1 MVPSS
6 SPLLLVGTYAPAG
19 EPGIH
24 AFALDPSG
32 RLSPLGSAAGVARP
46 SYVIAHPERPVLYAA
61 GELGR
66 AEDGEGGRVWALE
79 IDRDPWAL
87 RPLGDLPSGGDQP
100 CHLQLDPTG
109 RWLVVSNYG
118 SGTVGLLRLGPDG
131 RLVEM
136 TELVEH
142 AGRGVRADRQEGP
155 HAHSALCSP
164 DGRLVLVADL
174 GADRVAAYRLDSP
187 AGRLVALDATASR
200 PGAGPRHMAFGPS
213 GGRLYVANELD
224 CTVSVYEVAPGSGRL
239 REVQAVETLPA
250 GAGESLTADVA
261 MSSSGE
267 RLYVSNRG
275 HDSVAVFEVDG
286 DGRLTRLAVRPCGG
300 RWPRSIALHPGGR
313 HLVVANQRDDDVSVL
328 EVRPGSGDLGEAHAH
343 AAVSRPSSVRFG

>member
-1 MVPSS
+1 MVPSAN
-6 SPLLLVGTYAPAG
+6 LLLVGTYAPAA

-24 AFALDPSG
+24 AFVLEPGG
-32 RLSPLGSAAGVARP
+32 RLAPLGSAAGVPRP

-66 AEDGEGGRVWALE
+66 AENGEGGRVWALE
-79 IDRDPWAL
+79 MVRDPWAL
-87 RPLGDLPSGGDQP
+87 RPLGDLSSGGDLP
-100 CHLQLDPTG
+100 CHLQLDPSG
-109 RWLVVSNYG
+109 EWLIVSNYG

-136 TELVEH
+136 TGLVEH
-142 AGRGVRADRQEGP
+142 AGRGVRPDRQEGP

-174 GADRVAAYRLDSP
+174 GADRVAAYRLDVP
-187 AGRLVALDATASR
+187 AGRLVALEATASR
-200 PGAGPRHMAFGPS
+200 PGAGPRHMVFGPAAE
-213 GGRLYVANELD
+213 RLYVANELD

-250 GAGESLTADVA
+250 GAEESLAADVA
-261 MSSSGE
+261 MSASGE

-275 HDSVAVFEVDG
+275 HDSVAVFEVG
-286 DGRLTRLAVRPCGG
+286 RDGRLTRLAVRPCGG
-300 RWPRSIALHPGGR
+300 RWPRSIALDPSGR
-313 HLVVANQRDDDVSVL
+313 HLVVANQRGDDVSVL
-328 EVRPGSGDLGEAHAH
+328 KVQPGSGDLSEAYAH
-343 AAVSRPSSVRFG
+343 AAVPRPSSVRFA